1 MFIYGSNDFLCAGKA
16 PDPELPFS
24 VSESIRPRITE
35 IMARY
40 GLKSENIQS
49 WSCPPITW
57 YGFPNASGVPMLTV
71 GVVNN
76 MVHAN
81 YPEESWISYD
91 QFMCKFRRDA
101 DGTLFYQGNPV

>member
-1 MFIYGSNDFLCAGKA
+1 
-16 PDPELPFS
+16 
-24 VSESIRPRITE
+24 
-35 IMARY
+35 
-40 GLKSENIQS
+40 
-49 WSCPPITW
+49 
-57 YGFPNASGVPMLTV
+57 MLTV

-91 QFMCKFRRDA
+91 QFMCKFSRDA